1 MREIKMIRLAILFLI
16 LTALTFTH
24 TQNASSE
31 DIPVYSYK
39 VIEVYPHDTKAFTQ
53 GLLWHDGKLYESTG
67 RYGVSEVREVE
78 LETGEVL
85 KSRKLEDKYFGEGL
99 AAVGGNLIQLTWR
112 SQTGFVYSVQNLE
125 PIRSFKYEGE
135 GWGLTYNGKHLIKS
149 DGSSTLTFLDPRSFN
164 RIAELEVY
172 DDKGPVIKLNELE
185 YIDGKIYANVWGTDR
200 IAIIEPATGRV
211 EAWIDLTG
219 LLSREYKTSYADVLN
234 GIAYDSESKKLF
246 ITGKLWPKIFE
257 IEILKEEEED
267 E

>member
-1 MREIKMIRLAILFLI
+1 MRENKITRLTILFLVI
-16 LTALTFTH
+16 TALSITS
-24 TQNASSE
+24 TQNAFTE

-39 VIEVYPHDTKAFTQ
+39 VIEIYPHDTKAFTQ
-53 GLLWHDGKLYESTG
+53 GLLWHGGKLYESTG

-78 LETGEVL
+78 LDTGEVL
-85 KSRKLEDKYFGEGL
+85 SSHKLEDKYFGEGL
-99 AAVGGNLIQLTWR
+99 AAVGDKLIQLTWR
-112 SQTGFVYSVQNLE
+112 SQTGFVYGLKDLT

-149 DGSSTLTFLDPRSFN
+149 SGSAVLTFIDPRTFN
-164 RIAELEVY
+164 KIGELEVY
-172 DDKGPVIKLNELE
+172 DDKGPVIRLNELE

-246 ITGKLWPKIFE
+246 VTGKLWPKIFE

-267 E
+267 D